1 MLTLILAATLTLP
14 PQKSDAVIGV
24 AAIDLQTGQRISV
37 RGKERFRMWSVYK
50 VPIALEVLRRVDAG
64 TLKPEQAITIGPEDF
79 SLGWSPLRDRA
90 NGQPITMPLAE
101 WMEWMVKESDN
112 TACDAL
118 LRLVGPRA
126 VNRRIAKLGV
136 RGVRV
141 DRQEREQIADV
152 RSPGGPE
159 RYTTDVR
166 DTATPEGMLALFTAI
181 AQRRDGLS
189 RESHDRLLRWMTET
203 KTGANRIK
211 AGVPAGVV
219 IAHKTG
225 SGPGTTNDVAI
236 LDGRIVLVILTRNAT
251 VSNEEVEPDIA
262 AVARAVYEELTRSR

>member
-37 RGKERFRMWSVYK
+37 HGKERFRMWSVYK

-64 TLKPEQAITIGPEDF
+64 TLKPDQAITIEPEDF

-141 DRQEREQIADV
+141 DRQEREQITDV

-159 RYTTDVR
+159 RYRRDVR

-189 RESHDRLLRWMTET
+189 SDSHDRLLRWMTET

-262 AVARAVYEELTRSR
+262 AVARAVYEALTRSR